1 MCVISLSLC
10 MIVCFDFQFIK
21 EELTIERS
29 YRQPYIFLTIGR
41 EYFNIQIVHV
51 CNCEQINVYN
61 VICLTLL
68 SFGCFSVL
76 KWSPLRSSVL
86 A

>member
-1 MCVISLSLC
+1 

-29 YRQPYIFLTIGR
+29 YRHPYIFLIFGR
-41 EYFNIQIVHV
+41 EYFNIQIVHE
-51 CNCEQINVYN
+51 CNREQINVYN

>member
-1 MCVISLSLC
+1 

-29 YRQPYIFLTIGR
+29 YRQPYIFLTFGR
-41 EYFNIQIVHV
+41 EYFNIQIVYV
-51 CNCEQINVYN
+51 YNREQINVYN

-68 SFGCFSVL
+68 SFGCFSVV
-76 KWSPLRSSVL
+76 KWSPLRTSVL